1 MITVCMASYA
11 LRFITGGAYMWMFLN
26 WALGIR
32 ANGCRVIWL
41 ESVLPE
47 TPLASLRSDIDILV
61 SILSDFGLADSII
74 LVAQDGTP
82 IQTQHPTLPLEAA
95 LDADIL
101 LNLGYDL
108 APSFIRRFKK
118 TAFVDIDPG
127 LTQLWM
133 SEGSL
138 SIANHDIY
146 FTYGEN
152 VGAGNTMIPDCGI
165 EWHYTPPPVY
175 LPEWPVC
182 TAPGNAAYTTVSS
195 WWDSDAWI
203 PSDGTYV
210 DNSKRSAF
218 LEYLDLPAR
227 SGAKIEL
234 AIPIADA
241 AQDWQDRVLF
251 EKHQWSIRRA
261 VEVSASPESYRR
273 YVQQSRGEFSCM
285 RRGYSLLRTAWTGE
299 RSINYL
305 ASGKPVLLQD
315 TGTSRFIPSDLG
327 FLRFGNPAEAAHQY
341 REIEKD
347 YQRHCLGARRIAE
360 EFFDARLVIRNF
372 LGRALA

>member
-1 MITVCMASYA
+1 
-11 LRFITGGAYMWMFLN
+11 MFCIN
-26 WALGIR
+26 
-32 ANGCRVIWL
+32 
-41 ESVLPE
+41 ESGNSP
-47 TPLASLRSDIDILV
+47 
-61 SILSDFGLADSII
+61 F
-74 LVAQDGTP
+74 
-82 IQTQHPTLPLEAA
+82 
-95 LDADIL
+95 L

-108 APSFIRRFKK
+108 APSFIRRFKRS
-118 TAFVDIDPG
+118 AFVDIDPG

-227 SGAKIEL
+227 SGA
-234 AIPIADA
+234 
-241 AQDWQDRVLF
+241 
-251 EKHQWSIRRA
+251 
-261 VEVSASPESYRR
+261 
-273 YVQQSRGEFSCM
+273 
-285 RRGYSLLRTAWTGE
+285 
-299 RSINYL
+299 
-305 ASGKPVLLQD
+305 
-315 TGTSRFIPSDLG
+315 
-327 FLRFGNPAEAAHQY
+327 
-341 REIEKD
+341 
-347 YQRHCLGARRIAE
+347 QRARR
-360 EFFDARLVIRNF
+360 V
-372 LGRALA
+372 GHG